1 MDKGKMSSIKDQIIT
16 LVKQRHHSHKVAL
29 DQEKDPR
36 SKHAIDLIA
45 RIREDSKLIELID
58 SLSDNDFLDESII
71 ASKDLDLDKE
81 YNDFVES
88 DPVYSKLVN
97 NIVGKAIARHFAEWG
112 RMRFRDTEKSQN
124 EMSENIG
131 QLKKIAAQA
140 YVAQLVLSGKAPDG
154 LTISPL
160 REIAENAFIYGAEW
174 GAKHLK

>member
-1 MDKGKMSSIKDQIIT
+1 MSSIKDQIIT

-29 DQEKDPR
+29 EQEKDPR

-45 RIREDSKLIELID
+45 RIGEDSRLIEVID
-58 SLSDNDFLDESII
+58 SLPDNDFLDESII

-112 RMRFRDTEKSQN
+112 
-124 EMSENIG
+124 
-131 QLKKIAAQA
+131 
-140 YVAQLVLSGKAPDG
+140 
-154 LTISPL
+154 
-160 REIAENAFIYGAEW
+160 
-174 GAKHLK
+174 AKHLNK